1 LEAVRELAIFRAK
14 RCAEKALLAEYDG
27 VHDPSRQQRKQAR
40 NYKRAGENR
49 DHDAAM
55 IGDPMAMGAT
65 RQAER

>member
-1 LEAVRELAIFRAK
+1 
-14 RCAEKALLAEYDG
+14 LAEYDG